1 MSRWKN
7 WREALPEDGDEDE
20 DLGVQWPLGLC
31 TPMTGVLYVIE
42 VHRSSAVGDQYDTDV
57 AQPNQF
63 SRGQDLQDRKAADGD
78 PGDAGE
84 A

>member
-1 MSRWKN
+1 M
-7 WREALPEDGDEDE
+7 A
-20 DLGVQWPLGLC
+20 
-31 TPMTGVLYVIE
+31 GVLYVIE
-42 VHRSSAVGDQYDTDV
+42 VHRSSAAGDQYDTDV

-84 A
+84 ALEP